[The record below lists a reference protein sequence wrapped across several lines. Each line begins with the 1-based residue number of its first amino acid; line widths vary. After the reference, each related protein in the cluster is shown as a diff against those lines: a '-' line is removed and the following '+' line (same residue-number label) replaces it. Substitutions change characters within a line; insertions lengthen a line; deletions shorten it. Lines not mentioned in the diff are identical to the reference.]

1 MLRARLRPRTWRRP
15 WALATVTWLYI
26 AWSLLPVLIAIQFS
40 FNAGRSRTAWQGF
53 SFRWYWKDPIG
64 SVWNDPTL
72 HLALTNSLRL
82 AVLTMLIATPLGV
95 ALALGLT
102 RWRGRTATASNALM
116 LLPLATPEI
125 VMGSALY
132 LVFTNL
138 YTSIP
143 LGRTAQLLGHVTF
156 SVSYVVVIVRSRL
169 LSIGPVY
176 EEAAQ
181 DLGAA
186 PVQAIRTILV
196 PLLAPAVFASLLVVF
211 AASIDDFVISAFLSV
226 DASSVTVPIR
236 LYSAVRQAPSPA
248 LNALATLMLLGT
260 TIALVLAWAV
270 LRLRRR
276 TTGAGGRAGASS
288 GALQDLAT
296 LDI

>member
-1 MLRARLRPRTWRRP
+1 
-15 WALATVTWLYI
+15 
-26 AWSLLPVLIAIQFS
+26 
-40 FNAGRSRTAWQGF
+40 
-53 SFRWYWKDPIG
+53 
-64 SVWNDPTL
+64 
-72 HLALTNSLRL
+72 
-82 AVLTMLIATPLGV
+82 
-95 ALALGLT
+95 
-102 RWRGRTATASNALM
+102 
-116 LLPLATPEI
+116 
-125 VMGSALY
+125 
-132 LVFTNL
+132 
-138 YTSIP
+138 
-143 LGRTAQLLGHVTF
+143 
-156 SVSYVVVIVRSRL
+156 VSYVVVIVRSRL

>member
-1 MLRARLRPRTWRRP
+1 MAR
-15 WALATVTWLYI
+15 V
-26 AWSLLPVLIAIQFS
+26 LLPVVL
-40 FNAGRSRTAWQGF
+40 GRPDS
-53 SFRWYWKDPIG
+53 

-82 AVLTMLIATPLGV
+82 AALTMLIATPLGV

-132 LVFTNL
+132 LVFTISTRRPARPASAAARPRDVL
-138 YTSIP
+138 R
-143 LGRTAQLLGHVTF
+143 LVRRGH
-156 SVSYVVVIVRSRL
+156 RAR
-169 LSIGPVY
+169 PAAHDRPEY

-186 PVQAIRTILV
+186 PVQAIRTILL

-211 AASIDDFVISAFLSV
+211 AASIDDFVISAFLS
-226 DASSVTVPIR
+226 
-236 LYSAVRQAPSPA
+236 
-248 LNALATLMLLGT
+248 ATP
-260 TIALVLAWAV
+260 
-270 LRLRRR
+270 RR
-276 TTGAGGRAGASS
+276 
-288 GALQDLAT
+288 
-296 LDI
+296 